1 MTNPVLETIKDRRS
15 SVRFES
21 TQIAEEKV
29 NAILEA
35 GRWAPSWTNA
45 QPWRFIVIRD
55 EAKKEKLSSA
65 VSTFFSL
72 GIKDSPVVIAVCVNP
87 KKDPF
92 HFVEDGTT
100 ATQNMALAA
109 QSLKLST
116 SWIGVFSL
124 PDEKNSTEKRLKE
137 ILEIPKE
144 WRLISILP
152 LGVPKFKETKARK
165 ELSDIVDFDRFT
177 AR

>member
-1 MTNPVLETIKDRRS
+1 MINPVLETIRDRRS
-15 SVRFES
+15 SVGFES
-21 TQIAEEKV
+21 TQIDEEKV

-35 GRWAPSWTNA
+35 GRWAPSWTNT
-45 QPWRFIVIRD
+45 QPWRFIVVRD
-55 EAKKEKLSSA
+55 EGKKEKLSSA
-65 VSTFFSL
+65 VSTVFSL
-72 GIKDSPVVIAVCVNP
+72 AIKDAPVVIAVCVNP

-92 HFVEDGTT
+92 HFAEDGTT

-124 PDEKNSTEKRLKE
+124 HDEKNSTERRLKE

-144 WRLISILP
+144 WRLMSVLP
-152 LGVPKFKETKARK
+152 LGVPKFKETKTRK
-165 ELSDIVDFDRFT
+165 ELPDIVDFDSFT